1 MPLCTVAD
9 VKTAARVDPDLTE
22 WDAEIPHLIA
32 SATDEIEQEC
42 NVPAGWFEQE
52 PAPRGTHAARRACIA
67 IAAKQLDD
75 PVFDARQILAGPLL
89 WPAKWYGDT
98 AATFPPVAITPVGAI
113 GTPAGWL
120 SIGAGPLI
128 LTPSTVPPVPVGALL
143 TGAGYLTT
151 SGGSLALTA

>member
-42 NVPAGWFEQE
+42 NVPPGWFDQE
-52 PAPRGTHAARRACIA
+52 PAPRGTNAARRACIA

-89 WPAKWYGDT
+89 WPARWYGDT
-98 AATFPPVAITPVGAI
+98 PTISAA
-113 GTPAGWL
+113 
-120 SIGAGPLI
+120 PL
-128 LTPSTVPPVPVGALL
+128 GALL
-143 TGAGYLTT
+143 IGGGYLTT
-151 SGGSLALTA
+151 SGGPLALAT